1 MVKIMTDSKMC
12 ELLPNEVICVQPGYY
27 IQHPTC
33 QMYELL
39 QILQSKSSHEIKAL
53 FSEEG
58 LTCQTLRFGA
68 ENWQPG
74 RLKVV
79 IKFEPDPSETEDQES
94 SLDEIRRLA
103 GS

>member
-1 MVKIMTDSKMC
+1 MTDSKMR
-12 ELLPNEVICVQPGYY
+12 ELLPTEVITVKPGGY

-33 QMYELL
+33 QVHELIR
-39 QILQSKSSHEIKAL
+39 ILKSNAGHQLAVL
-53 FSEEG
+53 LSEEG
-58 LTCQTLRFGA
+58 LECHALCFGA

-74 RLKVV
+74 RLKIVL
-79 IKFEPDPSETEDQES
+79 KFEPDPSGSEDQES

>member
-1 MVKIMTDSKMC
+1 MTDSKIR
-12 ELLPNEVICVQPGYY
+12 ELLPTEVIIVKPGGF

-33 QMYELL
+33 QVHELIR
-39 QILQSKSSHEIKAL
+39 ILKSNAGHQLNTLLSEDGLECQAL
-53 FSEEG
+53 
-58 LTCQTLRFGA
+58 CFGA
-68 ENWQPG
+68 ESWRSG
-74 RLKVV
+74 RLKLV